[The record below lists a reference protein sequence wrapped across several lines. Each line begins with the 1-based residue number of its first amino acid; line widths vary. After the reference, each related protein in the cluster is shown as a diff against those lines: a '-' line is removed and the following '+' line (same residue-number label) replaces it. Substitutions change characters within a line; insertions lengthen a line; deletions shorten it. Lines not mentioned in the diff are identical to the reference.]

1 MKKSLLALFV
11 ASLVSSTQVY
21 SATVYDKDG
30 TSLKIDGRIQSVLY
44 HSPDEDKQKA
54 GQSDN
59 TLVNSARFGIGG
71 ETKFH
76 DFKVKAYSQWDM
88 ADGSKRTGDNIKARD
103 QYLQA
108 SYGKFGSLKLGRF
121 KGALDYVT
129 SVTDVFDDYS
139 ANAQC
144 ANDERNSG
152 RIEYAYSLKGFDAK
166 LGLLTSNDEYKLENG
181 FLANKK
187 QKVENGASVTLGYT
201 FDLTLPLS
209 FKAGY
214 EFIGAQDDKQ
224 YDALGIAQYT
234 TDLDKVNSV
243 AFSATLGSIDSGF
256 YAAFNVNN
264 RTFSFRDLDG
274 DNKADEDLKARGYE
288 LVVGYTF
295 ECGIGLRAGYNQMNY
310 KQNNKTV
317 RVNSVDTKLDAK
329 LKTIPVYV
337 IYQPNPNFIVW
348 SEARFDATSDKDR
361 AVTSNANINTPYS
374 SDKKAVSLGA
384 RYMF

>member
-103 QYLQA
+103 QYLQV

-121 KGALDYVT
+121 KGAMNYVT

-139 ANAQC
+139 ANAQS

-152 RIEYAYSLKGFDAK
+152 RIEYAYSNKGFDAK
-166 LGLLTSNDEYKLENG
+166 VGLLTSNDEYKLENG
-181 FLANKK
+181 YSDHKK
-187 QKVENGASVTLGYT
+187 AAVENGASIALGYT
-201 FDLTLPLS
+201 FDLALPLS
-209 FKAGY
+209 VKAGY
-214 EFIGAQDDKQ
+214 EFIGAQDDKK
-224 YDALGIAQYT
+224 YDALGFANYT
-234 TDLDKVNSV
+234 TDLDKVNTAAASV
-243 AFSATLGSIDSGF
+243 TLGSIDSGL
-256 YAAFNVNN
+256 YAALTVNN
-264 RTFSFRDLDG
+264 RTFSFRVKDG
-274 DNKADEDLKARGYE
+274 NDKADEDFKARGFE
-288 LVVGYTF
+288 AVVGYTF
-295 ECGIGLRAGYNQMNY
+295 ESGIGLRAGYNQMNY
-310 KQNNKTV
+310 KQDRVV
-317 RVNSVDTKLDAK
+317 RLNDVDTKVDAK
-329 LKTIPVYV
+329 LKTFPVYAF
-337 IYQPNPNFIVW
+337 YQANPNFIVW
-348 SEARFDATSDKDR
+348 SEARFDATSDNDR
-361 AVTSNANINTPYS
+361 ALMKKANINTPYS
-374 SDKKAVSLGA
+374 TDKTAVSLGA
-384 RYMF
+384 RYLF